1 MDSIRFRVILLSTF
15 ALVFLGFTIFKG
27 YSDVQNDLK
36 KSQNSLT
43 LINNISYLSQ
53 VIHSLQKERGL
64 SAINITNENKLLKKE
79 LLKQRQITDSILKDL
94 NKNFNNN
101 LNNKLIKIRENIDT
115 NVNPW
120 YTIKQF
126 YSQKIEH
133 LLNQIHLSIGSLDY
147 SKDIIHKLDAVYN
160 LLYAKENLGLL
171 RATISRYYQ
180 KDSLSTQELLDV
192 GKRYFIFKD
201 RYKSF
206 LLEQNNF
213 DAQRFKDEIQ
223 TKTFDSIKNQVESV
237 LTNNYIHTDA
247 ATLKWWEDTTSIIN
261 TMLKVEKELLE
272 QIRKHSN
279 QTITKTQKKLF
290 IYTIFALIAFFMI
303 FLLTILTVSRIL
315 QALSCLIRSLNRV
328 QEKEDF
334 EIRIETKSNDEFTK
348 LSSSINNLLDYTAK
362 IIKEKDKLASTDL
375 LTGIMNRRS
384 FTTSANKEIAR
395 SHRYK
400 TPLSLIY
407 CDIDK
412 FKSVNDNYG
421 HSMGDQVLEA
431 FAKTVKSHIRDSDLF
446 GRWGGEEFII
456 LAVETDE
463 SQAQQ
468 LADHLRKLVMD
479 IKVLPSEQVT
489 CSFGVSQLK
498 NNESF
503 EELCERA
510 DKAVYHAKNSGRNK
524 VSTNSEATPI

>member
-1 MDSIRFRVILLSTF
+1 
-15 ALVFLGFTIFKG
+15 
-27 YSDVQNDLK
+27 
-36 KSQNSLT
+36 
-43 LINNISYLSQ
+43 
-53 VIHSLQKERGL
+53 
-64 SAINITNENKLLKKE
+64 
-79 LLKQRQITDSILKDL
+79 
-94 NKNFNNN
+94 
-101 LNNKLIKIRENIDT
+101 
-115 NVNPW
+115 
-120 YTIKQF
+120 
-126 YSQKIEH
+126 
-133 LLNQIHLSIGSLDY
+133 
-147 SKDIIHKLDAVYN
+147 
-160 LLYAKENLGLL
+160 
-171 RATISRYYQ
+171 
-180 KDSLSTQELLDV
+180 
-192 GKRYFIFKD
+192 
-201 RYKSF
+201 
-206 LLEQNNF
+206 
-213 DAQRFKDEIQ
+213 
-223 TKTFDSIKNQVESV
+223 
-237 LTNNYIHTDA
+237 
-247 ATLKWWEDTTSIIN
+247 
-261 TMLKVEKELLE
+261 MLKVEKELLE

-279 QTITKTQKKLF
+279 QTIAKTQKKLF

-431 FAKTVKSHIRDSDLF
+431 FAKTVKSHIRNSDLF

-468 LADHLRKLVMD
+468 LADHLRKLIMD